1 MRKLRYAVYAALV
14 LFVPMMLAGESPV
27 PHPARTYRAYLGS
40 YTSKTES
47 KGIYQ
52 FTFDSVTGKM
62 SSPELA
68 AEATDPSW
76 VLVHPSG
83 KYLYAANE
91 KDQGSTISAFSIDS
105 GSGKLALLN
114 SEPAEGEGPC
124 HLAFDRTGKFL
135 LVANYS
141 TGNAVVFPILAGGKL
156 GGPTA
161 SATDQGEHGP
171 HQNQKGPHAHWI
183 GASRDN
189 RLVYVADLGLD
200 KVLLYEFD
208 AAKGTLAPAGAAVV
222 KAATG
227 PRHVAFSADEKFLY
241 VLGEL
246 DSTVTVFAHEK
257 KAFKPVQSVPMLPAG
272 FSGRNDA
279 AEIALHPGGKFLYA
293 SNRGHD
299 SFAVYSVNQKDGK
312 LTQVEIVPTG
322 GKEPRN
328 FVIDPT
334 GRFLLAENQNTND
347 IVEFRIDQATGR
359 LTPTGETLRTP
370 SPICISFFPLD

>member
-14 LFVPMMLAGESPV
+14 LLVPMMLAGESPD
-27 PHPARTYRAYLGS
+27 PQPARTYRAYVGS

-52 FTFDSVTGKM
+52 LTFDSVTGKM

-68 AEATDPSW
+68 AEAADPSW

-91 KDQGSTISAFSIDS
+91 KDQGSTISAFSIDP

-141 TGNAVVFPILAGGKL
+141 TGNAVVFPILSGGRL
-156 GGPTA
+156 GGHTA

-171 HQNQKGPHAHWI
+171 HKNQKGPHAHWI

-227 PRHVAFSADEKFLY
+227 PRHVAFSADEKFL
-241 VLGEL
+241 
-246 DSTVTVFAHEK
+246 
-257 KAFKPVQSVPMLPAG
+257 
-272 FSGRNDA
+272 
-279 AEIALHPGGKFLYA
+279 
-293 SNRGHD
+293 
-299 SFAVYSVNQKDGK
+299 
-312 LTQVEIVPTG
+312 
-322 GKEPRN
+322 
-328 FVIDPT
+328 
-334 GRFLLAENQNTND
+334 
-347 IVEFRIDQATGR
+347 
-359 LTPTGETLRTP
+359 
-370 SPICISFFPLD
+370 